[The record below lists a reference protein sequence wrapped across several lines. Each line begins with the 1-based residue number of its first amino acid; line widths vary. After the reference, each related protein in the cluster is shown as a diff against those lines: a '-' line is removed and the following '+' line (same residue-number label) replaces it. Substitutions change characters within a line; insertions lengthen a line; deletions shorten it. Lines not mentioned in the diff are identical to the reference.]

1 MANIGCFCNP
11 LSYNHTNSNS
21 NDTMSLPIVLKYNHR
36 KSADLKT
43 TGEVQKNREVP
54 APEGHV

>member
-1 MANIGCFCNP
+1 MANIGRFCNP